1 MLKTNTTQSRVNCGV
16 SFNPKLMYT
25 VPCWWDVAIPR
36 LRMSIK
42 RGSGA
47 LSHVPKRHQLLF
59 MTERRQLVL
68 DFIRAYIRLHG
79 VPPSYEV
86 IAKGIGLSSKSNVHR
101 IVHRL
106 KEDGHLTIRPY
117 KFHSIKLVDASVK
130 TVMSL

>member
-1 MLKTNTTQSRVNCGV
+1 M
-16 SFNPKLMYT
+16 
-25 VPCWWDVAIPR
+25 
-36 LRMSIK
+36 MSK
-42 RGSGA
+42 
-47 LSHVPKRHQLLF
+47 
-59 MTERRQLVL
+59 RRQLVL

-117 KFHSIKLVDASVK
+117 KFHSIRLVDNSVK
-130 TVMSL
+130 DVVRL

>member
-1 MLKTNTTQSRVNCGV
+1 
-16 SFNPKLMYT
+16 
-25 VPCWWDVAIPR
+25 
-36 LRMSIK
+36 MSK
-42 RGSGA
+42 
-47 LSHVPKRHQLLF
+47 
-59 MTERRQLVL
+59 RRQLVL

-106 KEDGHLTIRPY
+106 KEDGHLTVRPY
-117 KFHSIKLVDASVK
+117 KFHSIKLVDTSVK

>member
-1 MLKTNTTQSRVNCGV
+1 
-16 SFNPKLMYT
+16 
-25 VPCWWDVAIPR
+25 
-36 LRMSIK
+36 MSK
-42 RGSGA
+42 
-47 LSHVPKRHQLLF
+47 
-59 MTERRQLVL
+59 RRQLVL

-117 KFHSIKLVDASVK
+117 KFHSIKLVDNSVK
-130 TVMSL
+130 AVASL

>member
-1 MLKTNTTQSRVNCGV
+1 LLVKLLDAVGRV
-16 SFNPKLMYT
+16 PT
-25 VPCWWDVAIPR
+25 
-36 LRMSIK
+36 
-42 RGSGA
+42 
-47 LSHVPKRHQLLF
+47 LSAPTPFCLN
-59 MTERRQLVL
+59 MTKHRQLVL

-117 KFHSIKLVDASVK
+117 KFHSIKLVDKSVK
-130 TVMSL
+130 EMAAL

>member
-1 MLKTNTTQSRVNCGV
+1 MLSK
-16 SFNPKLMYT
+16 
-25 VPCWWDVAIPR
+25 
-36 LRMSIK
+36 
-42 RGSGA
+42 
-47 LSHVPKRHQLLF
+47 
-59 MTERRQLVL
+59 RRQLVL

-106 KEDGHLTIRPY
+106 KEDGHLTVRPY

>member
-1 MLKTNTTQSRVNCGV
+1 MLSK
-16 SFNPKLMYT
+16 
-25 VPCWWDVAIPR
+25 
-36 LRMSIK
+36 
-42 RGSGA
+42 
-47 LSHVPKRHQLLF
+47 
-59 MTERRQLVL
+59 RRQLVL

-106 KEDGHLTIRPY
+106 KEDGHLTVRPY
-117 KFHSIKLVDASVK
+117 KFHSIKLVDTSVK